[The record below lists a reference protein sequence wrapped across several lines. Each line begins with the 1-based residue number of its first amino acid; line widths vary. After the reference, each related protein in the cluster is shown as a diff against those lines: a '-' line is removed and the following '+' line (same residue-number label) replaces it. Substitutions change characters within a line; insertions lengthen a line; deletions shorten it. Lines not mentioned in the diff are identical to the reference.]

1 MPKCSKKGPKTTS
14 KIDQKR
20 PQNPPRGGPGTE
32 SDFARVL
39 HYFGVNFGVHFG
51 THFGTKKSLKFNEQN

>member
-1 MPKCSKKGPKTTS
+1 MTP

-20 PQNPPRGGPGTE
+20 PKNPPREGPGTE
-32 SDFARVL
+32 SGFARVL

-51 THFGTKKSLKFNEQN
+51 PHFGTKKSLKINEKN